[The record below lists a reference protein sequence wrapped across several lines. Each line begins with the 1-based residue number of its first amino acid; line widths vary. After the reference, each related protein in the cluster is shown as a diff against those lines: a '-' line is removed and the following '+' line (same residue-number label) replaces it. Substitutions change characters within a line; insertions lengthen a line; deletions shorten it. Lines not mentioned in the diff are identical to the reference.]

1 MTPGLF
7 RENAPIRR
15 INREAVVLG
24 GAGYAVLMQVAHPAV
39 SRGVYEHS
47 DFAVRPVN
55 RLRGT
60 LTFVYGQ
67 VFGTREE
74 AERVARIVRAMHTK
88 VNGPGYDALDPDLQ
102 LWVAATL
109 YDSGTRLYELALGPL
124 SPEEK
129 DTAYQQASIFATS
142 LGCPRETWPSSRA
155 EFDAYWERMIASM
168 EVDDSARAITRSLF
182 NPANPL
188 LRPFVRLQGFLA
200 AGLLPPRIREQ
211 LGLAWSAKRQRKFD
225 RLFAVLRT
233 VYPRFP
239 MTVRTLPMRA
249 YLWDMRRQARRNRL
263 YRRPRRTA
271 RTRRHHQRN

>member
-1 MTPGLF
+1 MATGLF
-7 RENAPIRR
+7 REDAPIRR

-24 GAGYAVLMQVAHPAV
+24 GAGYAILMQVAHPAV
-39 SRGVYEHS
+39 GRGVHEHS
-47 DFAVRPVN
+47 DFASRPVN

-109 YDSGTRLYELALGPL
+109 YDSGTRLYELAFGPL
-124 SPEEK
+124 AAEEK
-129 DTAYQQASIFATS
+129 DEAYRQASIFATS
-142 LGCPRETWPSSRA
+142 LGCPRETWPSTRA
-155 EFDAYWERMIASM
+155 EFDAYWARMIASI

-182 NPANPL
+182 APANPL
-188 LRPFVRLQGFLA
+188 LRPLVRLQCFLA

-211 LGLAWSAKRQRKFD
+211 LGLAWSARQQRRFD
-225 RLFAVLRT
+225 RLFAVLRA
-233 VYPRFP
+233 VYPRLP
-239 MTVRTLPMRA
+239 VMVRTLPMRG

-263 YRRPRRTA
+263 YRRPKRTTRA
-271 RTRRHHQRN
+271 R